1 MVSNINEFIKET
13 NKEIEK
19 LQAKQVSEAKNIV
32 LGAYNTLV
40 EFSPVDKGQFRN
52 NHFLTVNSTTQ
63 ETTEET
69 NLTKKTSDLNSC
81 KFNSGDS
88 IYIQNNL
95 KYADALEAG
104 HSEQAPAGVY
114 GVTERKIEKQLAKD
128 IKI

>member
-1 MVSNINEFIKET
+1 MVSNIDEFIRET

-19 LQAKQVSEAKNIV
+19 LQAKQVSEAKKIV
-32 LGAYNTLV
+32 LGAYNTLL
-40 EFSPVDKGQFRN
+40 ELSPVDKGQFKN

-69 NLTKKTSDLNSC
+69 NLTKKTSELNSC
-81 KFNSGDS
+81 KFSNGDA

-95 KYADALEAG
+95 QYADALEAG
-104 HSEQAPAGVY
+104 HSKQAPAGVY

-128 IKI
+128 TEI